1 MKHFLVIL
9 GLTALV
15 WLGVSMSETDEYPMR
30 VRVEM
35 KGYDTVRYAVLQADT
50 SLNVQVRMSGFNALL
65 NGLHH
70 FVPTVEVTLA
80 EGQTSVAVHTLNDQL
95 RQSILGAKQ
104 VDSETD
110 TLRIVLAERSHRIY
124 RPRIDGVNFAF
135 VEQYGLY
142 GEPII
147 TPSTVVLYGPAEVLA
162 SIPEVRA
169 TPTELCNIKST
180 STFRIP
186 LEPVW
191 EQYADVHP
199 SCREVEVY
207 LPVEAYVEK
216 VYNVPIQVENADSTV
231 DLRLYPPQ
239 AKVRVWVAQRD
250 LGHEPEFTV
259 SVNYRDALSRDG
271 RVVPHLSQF
280 PSYVRLRNVEPKEVQ
295 CVIIK

>member
-35 KGYDTVRYAVLQADT
+35 TGYDTVRYAVLQADT
-50 SLNVQVRMSGFNALL
+50 SLDVEVRMSGFNAFLL
-65 NGLHH
+65 GLHH
-70 FVPTVEVTLA
+70 YVPTVEVPLA
-80 EGQTSVAVHTLNDQL
+80 DGQSSVAVHSINEQL

-104 VDSETD
+104 VSSETD
-110 TLRIVLAERSHRIY
+110 TLHVVLAERSHRVY
-124 RPRIDGVNFAF
+124 RPRIDGVNFTF

-142 GEPII
+142 GEPEV
-147 TPSTVVLYGPAEVLA
+147 TPSTVVLYGPAEVLDGIA
-162 SIPEVRA
+162 EVRA
-169 TPTELCNIKST
+169 MPTELCNIKST

-207 LPVEAYVEK
+207 LPVEPYVEK
-216 VYNVPIQVENADSTV
+216 VYSVPIQVENADSTV
-231 DLRLYPPQ
+231 DLRLYPAQ
-239 AKVRVWVAQRD
+239 ANVRVWVAQRD
-250 LGHEPEFTV
+250 LDHEPEFTV
-259 SVNYRDALSRDG
+259 SVNYRDALAHDG
-271 RVVPHLSQF
+271 RMVPHLSQF
-280 PSYVRLRNVEPKEVQ
+280 PSYVRLRNVEPQEVQ